1 MITVRLIKFYSIN
14 SRLCCFYN
22 TVSAVFHVSFGQ
34 AAYVRSTCTH
44 TGVGVLRHAHMGT
57 KVRPRT
63 YALSLMCGNAREI
76 YTRCSFCT
84 ASLGRR
90 SHICMFIKTFA
101 AFDIK
106 TLIALTFPMLSSR
119 RNYGYIF
126 KYLPN
131 S

>member
-1 MITVRLIKFYSIN
+1 MINVRLIKFYSIN

-22 TVSAVFHVSFGQ
+22 TVSAVFHFSFGR

-44 TGVGVLRHAHMGT
+44 TGVGVLRHTHKRT

-101 AFDIK
+101 AFDININCANVSDVIK
-106 TLIALTFPMLSSR
+106 PPKLWL
-119 RNYGYIF
+119 YI
-126 KYLPN
+126 
-131 S
+131 